1 MPRST
6 IKTRLLRLM
15 CWKDKNYGKSP
26 FDPDY
31 DDRYDAEADKE
42 AYDEACEER
51 ERRRRE
57 DD

>member
-1 MPRST
+1 MS
-6 IKTRLLRLM
+6 
-15 CWKDKNYGKSP
+15 WKDKNYGKSP
-26 FDPDY
+26 FNPDY
-31 DDRYDAEADKE
+31 RDNYDAEADKE